1 MLLTISCTRN
11 PADDLSYLLHKHPD
25 KVQQIQLSNGVAHI
39 FYPEVSSEKC
49 TCALLLDID
58 SIGLVRNQK
67 RPSGEGFT
75 LEQYVND
82 RPYVASSFMSAA
94 ISKAFGTAMNSR
106 CKDKPELVEISMP
119 FEVKLSVAHVRGGE
133 KLIKSLFEPLGYIL
147 DIEHHTLDERFPSWG
162 ESSYFTI
169 ILQHTIRLKELLT
182 HLYVLIPVLDNDK
195 HYWVGNEELQK
206 LLEKGKGWLETH
218 PMQELIVKRY
228 LKHLPKLAN
237 EALLNLMKNEAEP
250 EIEEEILEKEPKIRL
265 HDVRLET
272 VCEELLEMEV
282 KTIAD
287 IGCGEGKFLKLL
299 VKQKQFQRIVG
310 MDVSWRAI
318 EIAKEKLNFDKLP
331 ERELQRIN
339 LFQGSLT
346 YQDKRLIGFD
356 AVTLVEVIEHL
367 DTEKLKTLERVLFE
381 FAKPKFIIVT
391 TPNKDWNI
399 TFTEDA
405 LQMRHSD
412 HRFEWTRAEFLA
424 WCQQIKN
431 KFAYDFVIKNIGEEM
446 ENIGSASQ
454 MVIFNQI

>member
-1 MLLTISCTRN
+1 MIVHR
-11 PADDLSYLLHKHPD
+11 
-25 KVQQIQLSNGVAHI
+25 
-39 FYPEVSSEKC
+39 E
-49 TCALLLDID
+49 
-58 SIGLVRNQK
+58 IG
-67 RPSGEGFT
+67 
-75 LEQYVND
+75 
-82 RPYVASSFMSAA
+82 
-94 ISKAFGTAMNSR
+94 
-106 CKDKPELVEISMP
+106 
-119 FEVKLSVAHVRGGE
+119 
-133 KLIKSLFEPLGYIL
+133 
-147 DIEHHTLDERFPSWG
+147 
-162 ESSYFTI
+162 
-169 ILQHTIRLKELLT
+169 
-182 HLYVLIPVLDNDK
+182 
-195 HYWVGNEELQK
+195 
-206 LLEKGKGWLETH
+206 
-218 PMQELIVKRY
+218 
-228 LKHLPKLAN
+228 
-237 EALLNLMKNEAEP
+237 
-250 EIEEEILEKEPKIRL
+250 
-265 HDVRLET
+265 
-272 VCEELLEMEV
+272 
-282 KTIAD
+282 
-287 IGCGEGKFLKLL
+287 
-299 VKQKQFQRIVG
+299 
-310 MDVSWRAI
+310 AI